1 MSNAHNSS
9 QEPRWAGEF
18 LGLPESGP
26 ASMASYPRRIG
37 AVFIDW
43 FVASGIA
50 MIIEPGNQWVVLG
63 TFLVLHFALLWLF
76 GTTLGKR
83 VFRIQVVQFGGATI
97 KLYQAAIRAILLCLV
112 VPVLVI
118 DRDSRGLHDKLA
130 GTVEI
135 HM

>member
-1 MSNAHNSS
+1 MSKAQNFSR
-9 QEPRWAGEF
+9 QPRWAGEF

-26 ASMASYPRRIG
+26 ASMALYPRRIG

-43 FVASGIA
+43 FAASGIG

-63 TFLVLHFALLWLF
+63 TFLFLHFSLLWLF

-83 VFRIQVVQFGGATI
+83 VFRVQVVQLGGATI

-112 VPVLVI
+112 IPVVII
-118 DRDSRGLHDKLA
+118 DRDSRGLHDKMA